1 MDAHETPLS
10 PTTRT
15 HGSDQRPPRDL
26 QVAFRGFDVGGLAAR
41 LIDEPAYQTDG
52 RNSETVHD
60 DGRVRV
66 LVSVVAAGREIGAER
81 NDGYVTPSMVQ
92 GAGSLAR
99 GTEDATWLSAGATAI
114 LAPGASWALRAEDTS
129 VLMAYF
135 WTPGD
140 SDRAAR
146 ETTDAADEPRSDGRR
161 AFAGDAQ
168 DAPSRS

>member
-1 MDAHETPLS
+1 MDAHETQPS

-26 QVAFRGFDVGGLAAR
+26 HVAFRGFDVGDLAAR
-41 LIDEPAYQTDG
+41 LSAEPAFQTDG

-81 NDGYVTPSMVQ
+81 NDGYVTLSMIQ

-99 GTEDATWLSAGATAI
+99 GTEDVTRLSSGTTAI
-114 LAPGASWALRAEDTS
+114 LAPGAPWSLCAEDTS

-135 WTPGD
+135 WAPGD
-140 SDRAAR
+140 SDRGPA
-146 ETTDAADEPRSDGRR
+146 TDSPPR
-161 AFAGDAQ
+161 
-168 DAPSRS
+168 